1 MTKNTRK
8 WNHEL
13 KRHWRLLLMKL
24 KTSACDECGRPVR
37 HDRAHGFYG
46 PNRPI
51 CSDCYYAEYD

>member
-1 MTKNTRK
+1 
-8 WNHEL
+8 
-13 KRHWRLLLMKL
+13 MKL